1 MYEERRESFS
11 VRDLILQVLFI
22 VLFVFI
28 LIWLFPTKD
37 YMKKYIKDNKGS
49 NTTIVQSDFDVDQL
63 AVLYN
68 QIFANNVV
76 AMKEAAVGYY
86 TTDRLPAKVGESDKM
101 TLQQMYDKHLVLKLT
116 DKNGNACDVN
126 KSYVSV
132 TKYENEYQMKVNLS
146 CGSEEDYIIVY
157 LGCYDYCDAAGVC
170 EKKTPTK
177 PVTPSKPS
185 KPNNTTV
192 NKVTNI
198 TNNYYYNNCDCEKP
212 KYYCSIVNGKYYDAS
227 GNEVDKEAYEKA
239 CTTPNKYYCSVV
251 NGKYYDDK
259 GNLTD
264 KAGYEKACSVKY
276 YCKVVDGKYYD
287 DKGNLTDKAGYE
299 KACSTKKYI
308 CEYKKV
314 TNGSWG
320 PYGEWSS
327 WTITKISSS
336 DNTQVE
342 TKSEKVV
349 TGYTTDRKQTGTK
362 NETYISGYTTSRYI
376 SGYTTEKYQSGTT
389 TEKYISG
396 YTTQKVQTG
405 TKKVQVGTTKQTT
418 TKKVAAG
425 TTSTRVSS
433 GSGRTI
439 PSNTSEYKYVKTGS
453 TTSQSCSSCATVTIY
468 TWDVYKIQTV
478 YRTETVTVDVPVY
491 STEPVYETK
500 QVPVYATKQVPV
512 YSTRQVPVYST
523 KKTPVYATKQVPVYE
538 EVKVPVYGTQVYYRS
553 RTRVYNGGTTDI
565 KWSTCDPV
573 DTSLTNQGYYQT
585 GNVKEA

>member
-28 LIWLFPTKD
+28 LILIFPTKG
-37 YMKKYIKDNKGS
+37 YMKKYIDKNGKDTGT
-49 NTTIVQSDFDVDQL
+49 NTTVVESNFDVDQL
-63 AVLYN
+63 AALYN

-76 AMKEAAVGYY
+76 AMKEAAIGYY

-116 DKNGNACDVN
+116 DKNGNACDVT

-146 CGSEEDYIIVY
+146 CGGEEDYIIVY
-157 LGCYDYCDAAGVC
+157 LGCYDYCDATGVC
-170 EKKTPTK
+170 EKQTPTK
-177 PVTPSKPS
+177 PTTPSKPS
-185 KPNNTTV
+185 KPTTNTTV

-198 TNNYYYNNCDCEKP
+198 TNNYYYENCDCEKP

-227 GNEVDKEAYEKA
+227 GNEVNKEAYEKA
-239 CTTPNKYYCSVV
+239 CNEEKRYYCSIV

-259 GNLTD
+259 GQVVS
-264 KAGYEKACSVKY
+264 KAEYDKACSQP
-276 YCKVVDGKYYD
+276 
-287 DKGNLTDKAGYE
+287 
-299 KACSTKKYI
+299 TKKYI

-314 TNGSWG
+314 TNGEWG
-320 PYGEWSS
+320 PYGPWSEW
-327 WTITKISSS
+327 TTTKLTENN
-336 DNTQVE
+336 NTQVD
-342 TKSEKVV
+342 TKTEQVV
-349 TGYTTDRKQTGTK
+349 TGYTTKKVQTGTK
-362 NETYISGYTTSRYI
+362 TETYISNYTTSKYV
-376 SGYTTEKYQSGTT
+376 SGYTTEKYVSGHT

-405 TKKVQVGTTKQTT
+405 TKKVQTGTTTKTT

-425 TTSTRVSS
+425 TKTTYVSS
-433 GSGRTI
+433 GSGTTI
-439 PSNTSEYKYVKTGS
+439 PNNTSEYTYVKTGS
-453 TTSQSCSSCATVTIY
+453 TQSQSCSSCATVTVY
-468 TWDVYKIQTV
+468 TWDVYKLTTV
-478 YRTETVTVDVPVY
+478 YKTEQVTETVPVY
-491 STEPVYETK
+491 SVQPVYETK
-500 QVPVYATKQVPV
+500 QVPVYSTRQVPV

-523 KKTPVYATKQVPVYE
+523 KKTPVYATRQVPVYD
-538 EVKVPVYGTQVYYRS
+538 EVKTPVYGTQTYYRS
-553 RTRVYNGGTTDI
+553 RTRTYSGGSTDT

-573 DTSLTNQGYYQT
+573 DTSLTSQGYYQT